1 MFSIRCNN
9 NPLTT
14 LPTLPLQMQEFDCF
28 DCQLTSLPTLPTNL
42 RKLNCL
48 GNPLETL
55 PELPSTL
62 QVLKATLP
70 WIESLEEDT
79 CMGGPQR
86 YPALWPDMVE
96 SVNEGVRNAA
106 ALTNRQSKRRCMK
119 RCAAYK
125 EQIMMKVWHPSRVEK
140 LIEMGY
146 DHDDM

>member
-1 MFSIRCNN
+1 MEELICYRCS
-9 NPLTT
+9 
-14 LPTLPLQMQEFDCF
+14 
-28 DCQLTSLPTLPTNL
+28 LTSLPTLPTNL
-42 RKLNCL
+42 RELNCL

-62 QVLKATLP
+62 QQLRAELP

-96 SVNEGVRNAA
+96 AVNEGVRNAA
-106 ALTNRQSKRRCMK
+106 ALTHRESKRRCMR
-119 RCAAYK
+119 RCAQYK
-125 EQIMMKVWHPSRVEK
+125 EEIMMKAWHPSRIEK

-146 DHDDM
+146 DVEDM